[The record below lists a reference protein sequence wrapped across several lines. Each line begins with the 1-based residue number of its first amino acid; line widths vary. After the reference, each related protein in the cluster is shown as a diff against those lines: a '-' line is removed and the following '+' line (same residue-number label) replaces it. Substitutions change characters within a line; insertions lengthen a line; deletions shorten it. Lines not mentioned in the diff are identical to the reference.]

1 MTSKF
6 IALLGGA
13 ALSLGLVSV
22 ASAADMAARPYTK
35 AAPMMVALYDWSGF
49 YVGINGGWGSSR
61 KRWDDTSFGAPIS
74 LGSHDATG
82 GTVGG
87 QIGYRWQAASWVF
100 GIEAQGNWADFQGRN
115 ALPVPAQAFSNDT
128 RVDAFGLFTG
138 QVGYAANN
146 VLFYLK
152 GGAAVTS
159 DRYRTVLTGTG
170 TQITNNA
177 DDTRW
182 GGVIGVGLEY
192 GFTPNWTAGIEYNH
206 MFMQDK
212 TYNLISNG
220 AFFAPGALVAQ
231 ARIRQ
236 DVDLVTARIN
246 YKFGGPVVA
255 KY

>member
-1 MTSKF
+1 VKKILLTTTGL
-6 IALLGGA
+6 IALGMA
-13 ALSLGLVSV
+13 PAI
-22 ASAADMAARPYTK
+22 AADLAARPYTK
-35 AAPMMVALYDWSGF
+35 APPMAVAVYNWSGF
-49 YVGINGGWGSSR
+49 YAGVNGGWGSSR
-61 KRWDDTSFGAPIS
+61 QRWDETFGGIFP

-100 GIEAQGNWADFQGRN
+100 GVEAQGNWADFHGSN
-115 ALPVPAQAFSNDT
+115 AIPLLPAFTTDT

-159 DRYRTVLTGTG
+159 DRYRLLATGTG
-170 TQITNNA
+170 VQLANGV

-182 GGVIGVGLEY
+182 GGVVGVGLEY
-192 GFTPNWTAGIEYNH
+192 GFAPNWSAGIEYNH

-212 TYNLISNG
+212 TYNFVSNG
-220 AFFAPGALVAQ
+220 VVFPAGTLVSQ
-231 ARIRQ
+231 SRIRQ
-236 DVDLVTARIN
+236 DVDIVTARIN
-246 YKFGGPVVA
+246 YKFSG
-255 KY
+255 Y